1 MGQRSPDYLLVTA
14 SPLVGVGPNAI
25 YINKCFCLY
34 IFIYTHT
41 HTFLEE
47 TICLF
52 FRMKLFFFFEAPGS

>member
-41 HTFLEE
+41 HFWKKLYAYFLE
-47 TICLF
+47 
-52 FRMKLFFFFEAPGS
+52 